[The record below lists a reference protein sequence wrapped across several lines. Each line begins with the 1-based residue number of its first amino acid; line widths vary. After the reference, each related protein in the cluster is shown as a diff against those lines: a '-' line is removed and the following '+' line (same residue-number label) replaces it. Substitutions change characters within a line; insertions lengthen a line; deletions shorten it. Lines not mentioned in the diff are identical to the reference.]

1 MKKLENF
8 INWLFNIKEDEEP
21 QKHSLSDIYIENAK
35 YIVNGSQFQ
44 AENFIHVSIVGNFI
58 LNIKLILEEKEE
70 VGNSFKTRSN
80 EIKEKYNHKFKK
92 KKKYANI

>member
-1 MKKLENF
+1 MNKLENF
-8 INWLFNIKEDEEP
+8 INWLFNIKEDEET
-21 QKHSLSDIYIENAK
+21 QKHNLNEIYIENAK

-70 VGNSFKTRSN
+70 VGNSFKTRAN
-80 EIKEKYNHKFKK
+80 EIKEKYNHKFNFTKK
-92 KKKYANI
+92 